1 MGIKDKCA
9 IVGMGCTKFGELW
22 DKSGDDLVVEAVTE
36 ALEDAGIHLKE
47 IQAGWIGSMSTA
59 WSGTGLVYPLSLD
72 FIPATRVENKCA
84 SGVEALKEACFAVAA
99 GEYDIVLAVGME
111 KLKDSGASGLFPPTS
126 GLPSGPKIPLNRTA
140 PGSYAQAANRY
151 FYQFKINPEEGKRA
165 MARIAVKNHYNG
177 SLHPKAQFQREVTLE
192 QVMKAPIVAWPLG
205 LLDCCGVTDGAAA
218 AIVTRPD
225 IARSLKKDYILVK
238 GFGVSVGALGA
249 IDQNYDFVHWEETV
263 KASRMAYQEVGI
275 RDPAKE
281 ISLAEVHD
289 CFTITELVTYED
301 LGFCPKG
308 SAKDYVE
315 EGVFTLK
322 GNLPVNTDGGLKAFG
337 HPIAASGLRM
347 TYEIYKQLLHK
358 AGPRQLKDPQLGLV
372 HCQGGQ
378 PGEFNCAVAIFGR

>member
-1 MGIKDKCA
+1 
-9 IVGMGCTKFGELW
+9 
-22 DKSGDDLVVEAVTE
+22 
-36 ALEDAGIHLKE
+36 
-47 IQAGWIGSMSTA
+47 
-59 WSGTGLVYPLSLD
+59 
-72 FIPATRVENKCA
+72 
-84 SGVEALKEACFAVAA
+84 
-99 GEYDIVLAVGME
+99 
-111 KLKDSGASGLFPPTS
+111 
-126 GLPSGPKIPLNRTA
+126 
-140 PGSYAQAANRY
+140 
-151 FYQFKINPEEGKRA
+151 
-165 MARIAVKNHYNG
+165 
-177 SLHPKAQFQREVTLE
+177 
-192 QVMKAPIVAWPLG
+192 MKAPIVAWPLG